1 MAFRKRR
8 WIREGKIK
16 PIVDVDNK
24 DDNWTSSSDDEFQG
38 IFCLIIKLLRNINK
52 NKPIIFL

>member
-1 MAFRKRR
+1 MLILKIIINVAFRKRR

-38 IFCLIIKLLRNINK
+38 ILFNYKTFK
-52 NKPIIFL
+52 KYQ